1 MPSHTSAANAAVDK
15 RAKNEVFGEVR
26 GLADAI
32 VDEVELRGGEVRFEP
47 AQEGLEERCS
57 VPLGEGVG
65 GHGEDNRGPQ
75 QRRPPYAQPC
85 GDQQL
90 RAPRLHLSH
99 MRTGSR
105 VAPCLSLRHPPHRR
119 SYPASFYPS

>member
-1 MPSHTSAANAAVDK
+1 MPYDTSAANAAVDK
-15 RAKNEVFGEVR
+15 RAKNEVFGEVS

-32 VDEVELRGGEVRFEP
+32 VDEVELRGGEVGFEP

-75 QRRPPYAQPC
+75 QRRPPYAQPG

-90 RAPRLHLSH
+90 REPWFPLPPIC
-99 MRTGSR
+99 TGSM
-105 VAPCLSLRHPPHRR
+105 V
-119 SYPASFYPS
+119 